1 MKDPSSE
8 SEIRERALNLL
19 ARREH
24 APAELQRKLVS
35 RGFDPDAVSNVL
47 RTLEQQKLLSTQR
60 YIEARVRQS
69 LSRGD
74 GPRKIQAR
82 LQDAGVAAPRSSEL
96 RDDSGEEIDWQE
108 QARCVCE
115 RRFGADPPTT
125 TKEWMRRARFL
136 ASRGFPE
143 GIVRKLLGRVPRG

>member
-1 MKDPSSE
+1 MKDPASK

-24 APAELQRKLVS
+24 SPAELQRKLVS
-35 RGFDPDAVSNVL
+35 RGFDAEATTNVL
-47 RTLEQQKLLSTQR
+47 RELERDKLLSTER
-60 YIEARVRQS
+60 YVEARVRQS

-82 LQDAGVAAPRSSEL
+82 LHDAGVDAPHTSEL
-96 RDDSGEEIDWQE
+96 RDEDGTQIDWLE
-108 QARCVCE
+108 QARRACE
-115 RRFGADPPTT
+115 RRFGEDAPTT

-136 ASRGFPE
+136 AARGFTE
-143 GIVRKLLGRVPRG
+143 DVVRKLLGRIPRP